1 MSTSVEPKL
10 MTTEEFLAL
19 PDDGVERWLIR
30 GVVREFGPTMT
41 RRNRDH
47 SRIVMRLGQLLG
59 DWLDQR
65 PAPRGEIVGGEA
77 GCRLSR
83 DPDVTVGID
92 VAYVSAEVAAN
103 APADTSMYDGVPI
116 LAAEVLS
123 PYDTLEQVH
132 EKIDTYLEAG
142 VPLVWIVSPRDR
154 TVRVYRPGAEMESF
168 NVTQELSGEP
178 HLPGFRVR
186 VASIFSR

>member
-1 MSTSVEPKL
+1 MSVTEQKL

-30 GVVREFGPTMT
+30 GVVREFGDSTT

-59 DWLDQR
+59 DWLDKQ

-92 VAYVSAEVAAN
+92 VAYVSAEVATN
-103 APADTSMYDGVPI
+103 APDD
-116 LAAEVLS
+116 
-123 PYDTLEQVH
+123 
-132 EKIDTYLEAG
+132 
-142 VPLVWIVSPRDR
+142 
-154 TVRVYRPGAEMESF
+154 
-168 NVTQELSGEP
+168 
-178 HLPGFRVR
+178 
-186 VASIFSR
+186 